1 MNQLE
6 ENVVH
11 SFRLAKSDII
21 KLQSEVIKL
30 SQSQER
36 LAEMLNALHKDEVN
50 LYNKMK
56 KSKAAKPEV
65 KTIIKKIK
73 SKPEIRTIIKTVKSK
88 PEIKTLI
95 KRVKSKP
102 KIKTVI
108 KTITKRANKVYVS
121 SKDSNKFHLT
131 NCPFAKNIKPKHR
144 EIFKS
149 RIKTL

>member
-30 SQSQER
+30 SQAQER
-36 LAEMLNALHKDEVN
+36 VVEMLNALHKDEVN
-50 LYNKMK
+50 LYNRMK
-56 KSKAAKPEV
+56 KSKVAKPKIRTIV
-65 KTIIKKIK
+65 KTI
-73 SKPEIRTIIKTVKSK
+73 
-88 PEIKTLI
+88 
-95 KRVKSKP
+95 KSKP
-102 KIKTVI
+102 KIKTIIKTIKAKPKIKTIV

-131 NCPFAKNIKPKHR
+131 NCPFAKNIKPKHK
-144 EIFKS
+144 EVFKS
-149 RIKTL
+149 KVKALNQGLKPCKCVA